1 MPKLFV
7 LAAAGLLTIALA
19 GACTDSTVGQ
29 ATPGDDGSPET
40 SSPDGEPSNPPP
52 SGATPTVEIPPRPQ
66 DLSLEGVD
74 PCALLTQAQLTQLAG
89 QFGFDEP
96 PEPDTRE
103 TGDVSMPECRVGQSA
118 EPFNM
123 FGLSVVTHEG
133 IDVWLT
139 GKRNVDAWLV
149 SIAGYPA
156 VNYKLMGTEDE
167 ECVTS
172 VGVAEGQ
179 QLTVD
184 LPTLTDMDYR
194 KLCQITESVATMA
207 TETLKTLR

>member
-1 MPKLFV
+1 M
-7 LAAAGLLTIALA
+7 
-19 GACTDSTVGQ
+19 
-29 ATPGDDGSPET
+29 
-40 SSPDGEPSNPPP
+40 
-52 SGATPTVEIPPRPQ
+52 
-66 DLSLEGVD
+66 
-74 PCALLTQAQLTQLAG
+74 
-89 QFGFDEP
+89 GFDKP

-103 TGDVSMPECRVGQSA
+103 VDGVTMPACWVGQSV
-118 EPFNM
+118 EPFNA
-123 FGLSVVTHEG
+123 FKLSLVTNEG
-133 IDVWLT
+133 IEPWLT

-156 VNYKLMGTEDE
+156 ANYKLMGTEDE

-184 LPTLTDMDYR
+184 LQSLVDTDYR

>member
-1 MPKLFV
+1 M
-7 LAAAGLLTIALA
+7 TIAIA

-29 ATPGDDGSPET
+29 ATPGGAGSTET
-40 SSPDGEPSNPPP
+40 SPPEGGGSDES
-52 SGATPTVEIPPRPQ
+52 SGSASPTVEIPARPQ

-89 QFGFDEP
+89 QMGFDEP
-96 PEPDTRE
+96 PVPDTRE
-103 TGDVSMPECRVGQSA
+103 TAGVSMPACLVGQSA
-118 EPFNM
+118 EPFNA
-123 FGLSVVTHEG
+123 FQLSLVTNEG
-133 IDVWLT
+133 IDVWLA
-139 GKRNVDAWLV
+139 GDRNVDAWLV

-184 LPTLTDMDYR
+184 LPTLVDTDYR
-194 KLCQITESVATMA
+194 KLCEITESVATMA